1 MAHISV
7 SKPVALA
14 IAMLT
19 TTAIAQAGT
28 FEFTAGDVGG
38 VWYSTAAG
46 ISALV
51 QEKAPD
57 ITMKTVTGGGVSN
70 PSKVDTG
77 ASQFGLVQS
86 IFAVAA
92 VKGGGPFEGKPHA
105 RLRLVA
111 DGLALNYLHMIKAAD
126 DDATF
131 ANIFDGK
138 RNIGIAK
145 SGSTDEYSFRY
156 VMDHLKTSYSALKA
170 GGKVFNAGYTDLAS
184 AFKDRQVDYLWVLFG
199 LPSSMLLDAN
209 QGRSTALVP
218 FPDELRTFMSETY
231 GYGLRSIPAGTYPFQ
246 KTDVP
251 VLNTATSMYSSTDVT
266 EDVVYNVVKVL
277 CENADRLPQIHKSLG
292 DFSCK
297 TAAGDGKVTVHA
309 GAAKYY
315 REKGYLK

>member
-1 MAHISV
+1 MVHLFPT
-7 SKPVALA
+7 KPLA
-14 IAMLT
+14 FAITMLAT
-19 TTAIAQAGT
+19 TTVAQAGT
-28 FEFTAGDVGG
+28 YEFTAGGVGG
-38 VWYSTAAG
+38 VWYTTAAG

-57 ITMKTVTGGGVSN
+57 LTMKTVTGGGISN

-92 VKGGGPFEGKPHA
+92 VNGTGPFKGKSHTK
-105 RLRLVA
+105 LRLVA
-111 DGLALNYLHMIKAAD
+111 DGLAINYLHMIKAAD
-126 DDATF
+126 DDATL
-131 ANIFDGK
+131 ADVLDGK
-138 RNIGIAK
+138 RNIGVAK

-156 VMDHLKTSYSALKA
+156 VMDHLGTSYKVLKS

-209 QGRSTALVP
+209 QGRPAALVP
-218 FPDELRTFMSETY
+218 FPDELRTFMNKTY
-231 GYGLRSIPAGTYPFQ
+231 GYGLRNIPAGTYPFL
-246 KTDVP
+246 KADVP
-251 VLNTATSMYSSTDVT
+251 VLNTATSMYGSADVP
-266 EDVVYNVVKVL
+266 EDVVYRVVKVL
-277 CENADRLPQIHKSLG
+277 CENTARLPQIHKSLG

-297 TAAGDGKVTVHA
+297 TAAGDGKVPLHA

-315 REKGYLK
+315 REKGSL

>member
-1 MAHISV
+1 MVHISIT
-7 SKPVALA
+7 KPVALA
-14 IAMLT
+14 VAILT
-19 TTAIAQAGT
+19 TTAVAQAGT
-28 FEFTAGDVGG
+28 YEFTAGDVGG
-38 VWYSTAAG
+38 VWYTTAAG

-57 ITMKTVTGGGVSN
+57 ITMKTVTGGGISN

-77 ASQFGLVQS
+77 DSQFGLIQS

-92 VKGGGPFEGKPHA
+92 VKGTGPFNGKPHA
-105 RLRLVA
+105 KLRLVA

-126 DDATF
+126 DNATF

-138 RNIGIAK
+138 RDIGIAK

-156 VMDHLKTSYSALKA
+156 VMEHLGTSYSALKA

-184 AFKDRQVDYLWVLFG
+184 AFKDHQVNYLWALFG
-199 LPSSMLLDAN
+199 LPSSMLLDAS
-209 QGRSTALVP
+209 QGRPAALVP
-218 FPDELRTFMSETY
+218 FPNELRTFMSETY

-251 VLNTATSMYSSTDVT
+251 VLNTATSMYSSTDVP
-266 EDVVYNVVKVL
+266 EDVVYRIVKVL
-277 CENADRLPQIHKSLG
+277 CESTGRVPQIHKSLS

-297 TAAGDGKVTVHA
+297 TAAGDGKVPLHA